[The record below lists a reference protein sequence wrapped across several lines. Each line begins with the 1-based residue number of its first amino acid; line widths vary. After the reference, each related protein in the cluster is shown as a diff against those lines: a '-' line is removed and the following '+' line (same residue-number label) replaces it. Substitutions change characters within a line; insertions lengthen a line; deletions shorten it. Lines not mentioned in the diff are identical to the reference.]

1 MGHEEASDWLSCRL
15 RFVVSHSSR
24 KGRGLNGARRGVGLD
39 GDFVFDAAAILD
51 FGHGLVGFE

>member
-1 MGHEEASDWLSCRL
+1 MDGAPAVELPVEIRGFPLKPQGRRL
-15 RFVVSHSSR
+15 EW
-24 KGRGLNGARRGVGLD
+24 GTLVGLD